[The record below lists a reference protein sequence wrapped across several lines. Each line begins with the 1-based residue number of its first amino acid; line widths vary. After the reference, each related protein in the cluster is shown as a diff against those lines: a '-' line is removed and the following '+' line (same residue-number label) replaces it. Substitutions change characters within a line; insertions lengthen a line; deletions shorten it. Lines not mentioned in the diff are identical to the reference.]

1 MACAVNRR
9 RVILSYDFARPVG
22 RMVRSAIAYSVRAI
36 SIGSPLS
43 TSLADSRTE
52 PRRWRRTLPR
62 SFDRRPLLVA
72 HKSLS
77 TYSIPAPASTSMAP
91 IATTIGF
98 QSGTSASERP
108 SCMTLMLLRADLG
121 LCRPD
126 PMRYKPN
133 HDQKSE

>member
-1 MACAVNRR
+1 MACVVNRR

-43 TSLADSRTE
+43 PAWRTREQSLGAGDE
-52 PRRWRRTLPR
+52 HYLAHC
-62 SFDRRPLLVA
+62 DRRPLLVA

-77 TYSIPAPASTSMAP
+77 TYSIPAPASTTMAP

-121 LCRPD
+121 LCRPN